1 MKKFQVPFHLVEN
14 CSCRDMLANVSAET
28 KYQAGLIVTG
38 KYVVCDGTDPHEQ
51 SIRVYVDYDG
61 IREVIDL
68 L

>member
-14 CSCRDMLANVSAET
+14 GACCDMLPNVSAET

-38 KYVVCDGTDPHEQ
+38 KYVVCDGTDPRDQ
-51 SIRVYVDYDG
+51 QTRAYVDYDG

-68 L
+68 